1 MKTILILLTIAL
13 ISCETDPES
22 IIFQNFQKF
31 IKKYRKNY
39 SSMNEFLARYQ
50 VFRMNLMNSSLQKSS
65 AYKTGITK
73 FSDLTRQEFSKIYLN
88 LDYNAMALQNYSPVD
103 IEVTN
108 GAPDA
113 YDWRD
118 HVRVSGVKI
127 STFMRFMLC
136 FCYMWKSGR
145 FICCKKGSH

>member
-113 YDWRD
+113 
-118 HVRVSGVKI
+118 
-127 STFMRFMLC
+127 
-136 FCYMWKSGR
+136 
-145 FICCKKGSH
+145 